1 MENEL
6 YYKNMLNR
14 LIKNTILNTSAIAK
28 LSNQSLSDFTKLAG
42 FSISAVSRIRKS
54 VREESNQKSNH
65 DSYALCML
73 TALDSVY
80 LFENIPAEN
89 RKEIQDLLL
98 KDLCESVPT
107 FLRVDGTQMMSNALI
122 EQNWFVVDHEKGK
135 GFVYQAQY
143 FMHQINQ
150 AKIRKD
156 YDQVYQEML
165 EKLPQTKVA
174 FTTAALIRY
183 QNTFFDIKK
192 DLENLL
198 DRSLEKNI
206 YVPSEMAFKILY
218 GEIPEDIKKQTIP
231 CSPSSLDEKPLT
243 LHLQDL
249 IEIEES
255 LLQDQSTLLLFVGD
269 ESDMKKYADLLNGLY
284 KDQIILAY
292 LQYSNH
298 PNRFQIIFH
307 YKGIHAPM
315 KTSPESVLDLLDQR

>member
-6 YYKNMLNR
+6 YYTNRLNR

-28 LSNQSLSDFTKLAG
+28 LSNQSLSNFTKLAG

-54 VREESNQKSNH
+54 VRDESNQNSKH

-80 LFENIPAEN
+80 LFENIPTEN
-89 RKEIQDLLL
+89 RKKIQDLLL
-98 KDLCESVPT
+98 KDLCEPVPT
-107 FLRVDGTQMMSNALI
+107 FLSVDGTRMMSNELS

-135 GFVYQAQY
+135 GFIYQAQY

-165 EKLPQTKVA
+165 QKLPQSNVA

-183 QNTFFDIKK
+183 QHDFSDIKK
-192 DLENLL
+192 DLESLL

-206 YVPSEMAFKILY
+206 YVPSETTFKILY
-218 GEIPEDIKKQTIP
+218 GDIPEAIKTQTIP
-231 CSPSSLDEKPLT
+231 CSPIKSNEKPPT
-243 LHLQDL
+243 LYLQDML
-249 IEIEES
+249 EIEAS
-255 LLQDQSTLLLFVGD
+255 LLQKQSSLLLFVGD

-284 KDQIILAY
+284 KDQIIFAY

-298 PNRFQIIFH
+298 LNRFQIVFH
-307 YKGIHAPM
+307 YKDIYAPM
-315 KTSPESVLDLLDQR
+315 KTTPESVLDLLDQ